1 MSKSTSR
8 VALALLLLVAANA
21 SIAEGS
27 IVQPARFI
35 SNAPPKYPDDE
46 RRAGHAGTV
55 KIRIRVDASGSIA
68 AAEVS
73 QSSGWPTLDEQAL
86 VAAKKW
92 TFTPAKRADGTP
104 VESLIQVPITFD
116 ASPDEELAGDM
127 VVAVNQMIIKPC
139 RDFLSEV
146 EKQQAA
152 TPDKPPYS
160 SVQSFATPW
169 SLAFFGLTARGQNA
183 DATKV
188 LRGREALFS
197 AVQGE
202 CMSAPDAAYD
212 VVFKAA
218 LKALLSQ

>member
-1 MSKSTSR
+1 MSKSTFR
-8 VALALLLLVAANA
+8 GALALFLLLAANA

-27 IVQPARFI
+27 SAQPARFT

-46 RRAGHAGTV
+46 RRAGHEGTV
-55 KIRIRVDASGSIA
+55 KIKLRIDASGSIA

-86 VAAKKW
+86 VAARKW
-92 TFTPAKRADGTP
+92 TFTPAKKADGTP

-116 ASPDEELAGDM
+116 ASPDEELADEM
-127 VVAVNQMIIKPC
+127 TVAVNKMIIKPC

-169 SLAFFGLTARGQNA
+169 SLAFFGLTAGGRNA
-183 DATKV
+183 EATKV
-188 LRGREALFS
+188 LKGREALFS

-202 CMSAPDAAYD
+202 CKSAPDAAYD
-212 VVFKAA
+212 VVFKTA